1 MNLQPGEK
9 NKTQKSFVYTPVICE
24 SFGNNPFIF
33 FLIRRFWSQFQGLLG
48 LNLGLSLSKSG
59 PLVTHFQMLLISSD

>member
-1 MNLQPGEK
+1 MNLQPEEK

-33 FLIRRFWSQFQGLLG
+33 FLTRRFGSVSGTAWA
-48 LNLGLSLSKSG
+48 KSE
-59 PLVTHFQMLLISSD
+59 LEFE